1 MAIRPNSSPNM
12 TRHSYIVVAFCI
24 LFQTGLLIHHK
35 IVLNQQTDSLMDQIV
50 MATDGTNSTNQT
62 GGTTAT
68 DQADINHTALALQS
82 NHTALA
88 LQSTLFSLGIF
99 MTALDGFYLR

>member
-1 MAIRPNSSPNM
+1 MAIRPNSSANM

-35 IVLNQQTDSLMDQIV
+35 FVLNQQTDGLMDQIV
-50 MATDGTNSTNQT
+50 RAAGGTKATNQT

-68 DQADINHTALALQS
+68 DQAGVWNSVHINQ
-82 NHTALA
+82 TALA

-99 MTALDGFYLR
+99 MTALHGFYLR